1 MAARR
6 IWTGPAARGVR
17 IVSAGLLLL
26 VACSGSGGSGPDD
39 DPDVPRRQ
47 LIRRANGG
55 VLSSS
60 DGGARVTIPANALPA
75 DTELEVERLRPE
87 EIPALLNL
95 GGVIG
100 RAWRF
105 GPNGQRFN
113 ARVRISLAYD
123 TKDFPA
129 GVDISRI
136 TLVTVGLGGGLEILD
151 DIQQE
156 SGLAPARGLHPAA
169 GGRLDGLISHF
180 SPFAVIVTPAN

>member
-1 MAARR
+1 MAGRR
-6 IWTGPAARGVR
+6 LWLAA
-17 IVSAGLLLL
+17 LLVL
-26 VACSGSGGSGPDD
+26 VACGGDSGSGPED

-47 LIRRANGG
+47 LIRRASGG

-60 DGGARVTIPANALPA
+60 NGAARVTVPANALPA
-75 DTELEVERLRPE
+75 DVELEVERLRPE

-95 GGVIG
+95 QGVIG

-113 ARVRISLAYD
+113 TKVRISLAYD
-123 TKDFPA
+123 TDAFPS

-136 TLVTVGLGGGLEILD
+136 TLVTVGLDGKLEILE
-151 DIQQE
+151 DIRLE
-156 SGLAPARGLHPAA
+156 TGLSPADGLRPAA

-180 SPFAVIVTPAN
+180 SPFAVIVKPAD